1 MKILSALDHPN
12 IIKYLGTEFKD
23 GALRIFLELATDGT
37 IKDALNEFGEGSLR
51 SLLTRDGH
59 LIASLCLGPFPEPLI
74 RRYTVD
80 IIEGLAF
87 LHTKMFIHRDIKPT
101 NLLVSNGVVKL
112 ADFGCSS
119 QYFENEST

>member
-1 MKILSALDHPN
+1 LDHPN
-12 IIKYLGTEFKD
+12 IVKYLGTEFKD

-37 IKDALNEFGEGSLR
+37 IKDALNEFGFLEHSHLSHMLLR
-51 SLLTRDGH
+51 NQSFNVG
-59 LIASLCLGPFPEPLI
+59 AFPEPLI

-80 IIEGLAF
+80 IIDGLSF
-87 LHTKMFIHRDIKPT
+87 LHAKMFIHRDIKPT

-119 QYFENEST
+119 QYFENENT